1 MRQVI
6 LMNDDELL
14 DAALSLDSLSKGIID
29 SLFDVGKL
37 IPAEKGEEWCNI
49 AAQIIDNC
57 TSIQKISSDLYCTDY
72 WYGDEESEMNDG
84 VRSIEEGL

>member
-49 AAQIIDNC
+49 ASQIIDNC
-57 TSIQKISSDLYCTDY
+57 TSIQKISSEMYCTDY
-72 WYGDEESEMNDG
+72 WYGDEESEINDEI
-84 VRSIEEGL
+84 RSIEVG